1 MICIHDEELA
11 RRARVMGYWGRQSTL
26 FGAYEKSEE
35 MHRRFSGRLDGKPY
49 DAKFIFSEIGYNMQ
63 PTEMQGAFG
72 LVQLR
77 RYPGFAVTRKKNFMH
92 LMRFFSQYKHC
103 FILPRQHPLANTPWL
118 AFPLTLKEGVKF
130 NRIDLAQ
137 YLEEHNIQT
146 RPIFT
151 GNVLRQP
158 AFKSLAGRVVKMEDF
173 PVADMIMRN
182 GILIGCHH
190 GIGPKHLKHLTST
203 FASFLRLHGYTAME

>member
-1 MICIHDEELA
+1 
-11 RRARVMGYWGRQSTL
+11 
-26 FGAYEKSEE
+26 
-35 MHRRFSGRLDGKPY
+35 
-49 DAKFIFSEIGYNMQ
+49 
-63 PTEMQGAFG
+63 
-72 LVQLR
+72 
-77 RYPGFAVTRKKNFMH
+77 MH